1 MTGETKRINPAKITN
16 ITASFNA
23 SESAIPDNVQND
35 MLDAPA
41 RENFETATNLV
52 KTAMTNLTTTVQ
64 SLDQYLD
71 AVAHAFQN
79 TDETIAATINQSSG
93 SNIQPIGDKMYVQG
107 TKEPEKQVLQKDVK
121 NSQYYEQLPGAQ

>member
-64 SLDQYLD
+64 SLDQYLN
-71 AVAHAFQN
+71 AVALAFQN
-79 TDETIAATINQSSG
+79 ADETIAASINQNGG
-93 SNIQPIGDKMYVQG
+93 SNVKPVGDKMYVQAP
-107 TKEPEKQVLQKDVK
+107 KEPEKKVSRKNVK
-121 NSQYYEQLPGAQ
+121 NSQYYEQFPGAQ

>member
-64 SLDQYLD
+64 SLDQYLN
-71 AVAHAFQN
+71 AVALAFQN
-79 TDETIAATINQSSG
+79 ADETIAASINQNGG
-93 SNIQPIGDKMYVQG
+93 SNVKPVGDKM
-107 TKEPEKQVLQKDVK
+107 
-121 NSQYYEQLPGAQ
+121 

>member
-71 AVAHAFQN
+71 CCYN
-79 TDETIAATINQSSG
+79 
-93 SNIQPIGDKMYVQG
+93 
-107 TKEPEKQVLQKDVK
+107 
-121 NSQYYEQLPGAQ
+121 